1 MIDSLYC
8 DNHDIIDWLAFLQII
23 DRWKVFPQTLMC
35 GLHAYHMLSVCALK
49 QALLKQ
55 GNGIL

>member
-8 DNHDIIDWLAFLQII
+8 ENRDIIGWLSFLQII
-23 DRWKVFPQTLMC
+23 DSSKGFPQTLMC
-35 GLHAYHMLSVCALK
+35 GLHAYHIFSVCALK